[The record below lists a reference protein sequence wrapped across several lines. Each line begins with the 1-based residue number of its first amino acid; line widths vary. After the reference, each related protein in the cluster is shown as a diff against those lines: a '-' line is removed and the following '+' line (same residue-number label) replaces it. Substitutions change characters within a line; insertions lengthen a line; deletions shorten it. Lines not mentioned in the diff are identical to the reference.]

1 MKYIIELMKN
11 WGRFIRNES
20 RTSESYIKWLRQK
33 GVKIGENVLFRHPNH
48 TIIDFTRPSLVEIG
62 DNVDFNDNFTLLTH
76 DYGTFVF
83 QNMKDEYINSSGKV
97 KIGNN
102 IYFGRDV
109 TVLKGVTI
117 GDNCIIGL
125 GSVVGRD
132 VPANSVAVGNPCR
145 VVCDINDY
153 YEKRK
158 RMSVDEAIEY
168 GVSII
173 ERFDR
178 EPEIKDFTEEW
189 NLFLSEDDYAS
200 HLEVR
205 PYIDTRLRN
214 REFFFAKERPFESFA
229 QFKKKVLQ
237 KYKEVN
243 SK

>member
-1 MKYIIELMKN
+1 MKYIIELIKN

-20 RTSESYIKWLRQK
+20 RTSDSYIKWLRQK
-33 GVKIGENVLFRHPNH
+33 GIRIGKNVLFRHPNH
-48 TIIDFTRPSLVEIG
+48 TNIDFSRPSLVEIG
-62 DNVDFNDNFTLLTH
+62 DNVDINDNFTLLTH

-83 QNMKDEYINSSGKV
+83 QNLKDEFINSSGKV

-132 VPANSVAVGNPCR
+132 VPPNSVAVGNPCR
-145 VVCDINDY
+145 VVCNINDY

-158 RMSVDEAIEY
+158 KLSVDEAIEY
-168 GVSII
+168 GESLID
-173 ERFDR
+173 RYDR

-189 NLFLSEDDYAS
+189 NLFLSEDDYAN
-200 HLEVR
+200 HPEVR
-205 PYIDTRLRN
+205 SYIDTRIKN
-214 REFFFAKERPFESFA
+214 SKEFFAKERPFESFMH
-229 QFKKKVLQ
+229 FKKAVLN
-237 KYKEVN
+237 KYREDN
-243 SK
+243 AQ